1 MTQLY
6 NDPGMN
12 QAHNER
18 WDKDTL
24 QGAHCREDKK
34 ARVQKMFSEI
44 ASRYD
49 LLNHT
54 LSANQDHRWRRIG
67 VKHADIQSGMR
78 VVDICCGT
86 GDMAFEFA
94 KAEPNLK
101 KITGVDFVE
110 NMLTIAQKK
119 GEDFQEK
126 HGKQIDLSWVCSD
139 AENIEMLSDATF
151 DRASCVFGM
160 RNLQTLNN
168 GLSEMYRLLKPGGR
182 GIILEFDLPRNILL
196 NWGYQLYFRYIL
208 PLIGKIIS
216 QDKTGAYKYLP
227 ESVCQFDARKLI
239 PEGLKSA
246 GFRTVNIKELNFGS
260 VLIFIAEK

>member
-6 NDPGMN
+6 NDPAMN
-12 QAHNER
+12 QVHNEK
-18 WDKDTL
+18 WDKETL
-24 QGAHCREDKK
+24 QSAHCREDKK
-34 ARVQKMFSEI
+34 KRVQKMFSEI
-44 ASRYD
+44 AGRYD

-54 LSANQDHRWRRIG
+54 LSANQDHRWRRFG
-67 VKHADIQSGMR
+67 VKCAELKDGMS

-94 KAEPNLK
+94 KAAPNLK
-101 KITGVDFVE
+101 KVTGVDFVK

-119 GEDFQEK
+119 GDRFQKK
-126 HGKQIDLSWVCSD
+126 HGKQIELSWICSD
-139 AENIEMLSDATF
+139 AENITMLPDEAF

-160 RNLQTLNN
+160 RNLQILNS

-182 GIILEFDLPRNILL
+182 GIIIEFDLPRNKIL

-239 PEGLKSA
+239 PEGLKAA
-246 GFRTVNIKELNFGS
+246 GFHTVKIKELNFGS